1 MPHKAW
7 MYGLLERAIMAR
19 LVGYTGPR
27 WEIVDAGGALDLLMV
42 GSGLEVLVVG
52 EVWSSESEPLG
63 VADDGAL
70 FL

>member
-1 MPHKAW
+1 
-7 MYGLLERAIMAR
+7 MAR

>member
-7 MYGLLERAIMAR
+7 MYGLLERAITAR

-27 WEIVDAGGALDLLMV
+27 WEIVDAGGNFDLLLV
-42 GSGLEVLVVG
+42 GSGLERLGVG
-52 EVWSSESEPLG
+52 AVWSSESEPLG